1 MEPTT
6 ACVKTDKFME
16 FDKEIRG
23 NVTFTN
29 NLKIT
34 IKGNVWFWINWN
46 MEIINLLVISI
57 IYTNGKKQHIE
68 LRTII
73 EGVWD

>member
-34 IKGNVWFWINWN
+34 IKGNV
-46 MEIINLLVISI
+46 
-57 IYTNGKKQHIE
+57 
-68 LRTII
+68 
-73 EGVWD
+73 